1 MKKNKTSK
9 QISATDLKKG
19 LQKEK
24 LTKQSK
30 ELTEVEGNMLTGDD
44 LTSLT
49 PEEREARLRRAKKA
63 LHKFLLDRSRALIDA
78 NPGSFNKIH

>member
-9 QISATDLKKG
+9 QISATDP
-19 LQKEK
+19 QKCLPEEK

-30 ELTEVEGNMLTGDD
+30 ELTEVEGNLLPGDD

-49 PEEREARLRRAKKA
+49 SEEREIRLRTAKKA
-63 LHKFLLDRSRALIDA
+63 LYKVLLDRARALVDA
-78 NPGSFNKIH
+78 NPSAFTKIH